1 MSEITN
7 GIFPQARLDEMA
19 KSAQEFKRKELHTFA
34 HTDAM
39 DLRNDASTTAYV
51 ARQLEYLRPGLFEVQ
66 YPNLKGKRWVPIN
79 SSMPVGA
86 EQYTITIMDRVGE
99 VKHVKDF
106 SKDLSRVE
114 LKTSQASMNVFSMG
128 ISYAWNINEIRAAM
142 FAGLPLQTKK
152 AMFARDLMA
161 RKFDDILLTG
171 ETVTGAKGLFNLTGT
186 ETYTVTADGAG
197 GSKTFE
203 SKAPDKILR
212 DLNNPFSQVIL
223 NSKEVH
229 NPNTMILP
237 LSTQQYIAGLRVGDG
252 TSETVL
258 SYWLRTNPYGI
269 SSVDYSTK
277 LETAGSGNTKRV
289 VIYEKNPNV
298 LEMIAPVEFEQFS
311 PETFLTEVQTI
322 CQMRVGGIALYMPKG
337 VIYADGV

>member
-1 MSEITN
+1 MSEITT
-7 GIFPQARLDEMA
+7 GVFPQARLDEMTKA
-19 KSAQEFKRKELHTFA
+19 AREFDVRA
-34 HTDAM
+34 YPRCDAM
-39 DLRNDASTTAYV
+39 DLRADASTTAYV

-66 YPNLKGKRWVPIN
+66 YPNLKGKRWVPVN

-86 EQYTITIMDRVGE
+86 EQYTITIMDRVGQ

-142 FAGLPLQTKK
+142 YAGVPLPTKK

-161 RKFDDILLTG
+161 RKFDDILLEG
-171 ETVTGAKGLFNLTGT
+171 ESVTGAKGLFNLTGT
-186 ETYTVTADGAG
+186 ETYSIPADGSG
-197 GSKTFE
+197 GSKNLE
-203 SKAPDKILR
+203 DKAPDKILR
-212 DLNNPFSQVIL
+212 DLNAPFSQVIL
-223 NSKEVH
+223 NSLEVH
-229 NPNTMILP
+229 NPNTVILP
-237 LSTQQYIAGLRVGDG
+237 LSTQQFIAGLRVGDG

-277 LETAGSGNTKRV
+277 LETAGAGSTKRMV
-289 VIYEKNPNV
+289 VYEKSPNV
-298 LEMIAPVEFEQFS
+298 LEMIAPVEFEQFA

-322 CQMRVGGIALYMPKG
+322 CQMRVGGIALYMPKA
-337 VIYADGV
+337 VCYTDDV